1 MRSGHVL
8 TFRGLCTLGV
18 MEKEVEDVAL
28 IKDVY
33 TYLASKVYPDDCP
46 GNRKR
51 VIRKKALKFL
61 ISENGELFYRH
72 KQKGKVGRSVY
83 IMGCSN

>member
-1 MRSGHVL
+1 
-8 TFRGLCTLGV
+8 

-46 GNRKR
+46 GNRKMHGL
-51 VIRKKALKFL
+51 VITVSSCIIL
-61 ISENGELFYRH
+61 
-72 KQKGKVGRSVY
+72 
-83 IMGCSN
+83 